1 MKIHDHKI
9 ILKHLQFLEGS
20 KTCTKPDNQGTKKK
34 VNFIDKNRQLV
45 QSKSKLAQSAINSN
59 MNTVSE
65 MDEDNQENELII
77 RCLNDIEPDADK
89 PHHSP
94 AEEHHQSHNEANN
107 DCLSLDT
114 SNQIVFDISII
125 SNHSSILSDIIN
137 PKKLN
142 NKQLLE
148 AKSVATTNSSVFKF
162 DSGLTR
168 SNFDDND
175 ENLQNDFVQNVLS
188 IEERVTDR
196 PMNSTKGDDL
206 ERTEL
211 SDCYANVL
219 AQGCYDSMA
228 SSTLVNGEEDEQNH
242 HHQQQDNSWD
252 HVNIIQCN
260 DDNLSKVR
268 SQFMQR

>member
-1 MKIHDHKI
+1 MCS
-9 ILKHLQFLEGS
+9 LLEDS
-20 KTCTKPDNQGTKKK
+20 KACTKPGNQGNKKK
-34 VNFIDKNRQLV
+34 VNFIEKNRQLV
-45 QSKSKLAQSAINSN
+45 QSRSKLAQPATNNN
-59 MNTVSE
+59 MDTVSE

-77 RCLNDIEPDADK
+77 RCLNDIKPNTDK
-89 PHHSP
+89 SHNSP
-94 AEEHHQSHNEANN
+94 AEEHHHSHNEASN

-125 SNHSSILSDIIN
+125 SNHSSISSDIVN

-142 NKQLLE
+142 NKHLLE
-148 AKSVATTNSSVFKF
+148 AKSVATTNSSLFKF
-162 DSGLTR
+162 DSGLAR
-168 SNFDDND
+168 SNFD
-175 ENLQNDFVQNVLS
+175 ENEENSHNQMLLQNDFVQNVLS
-188 IEERVTDR
+188 IEERVTDL
-196 PMNSTKGDDL
+196 PMNSTKGEDL

-211 SDCYANVL
+211 SDCYVNVL

-242 HHQQQDNSWD
+242 QQQQQQDTSWD
-252 HVNIIQCN
+252 HVNIQCN